1 MDVDIWV
8 VGSSNQLFIRG
19 SYTETKLVIKLAKSS
34 LYTYIYIYT
43 TFIYIY
49 INVFYATNITRV
61 NLTQSLI

>member
-1 MDVDIWV
+1 MNVDIWV

-34 LYTYIYIYT
+34 LYTDIYIY

>member
-1 MDVDIWV
+1 MNVDIWV

-19 SYTETKLVIKLAKSS
+19 SYTETKLIKLAKSS
-34 LYTYIYIYT
+34 LYTYIYIY

-49 INVFYATNITRV
+49 INVFYATNITRI